1 MNGIQILET
10 VVNKISDPDVVDT
23 ISAIG
28 AMTALVCILGSI
40 FCCITVFEKTPS
52 RFRRILSIV
61 IADSSIVWGT
71 LVGMGF
77 SSLIVPNDYIAE
89 EYVYTV
95 AISEDTTLSS
105 IIDRFGSDCEIQNNE
120 DGTYMIRKTVLN
132 ADND

>member
-28 AMTALVCILGSI
+28 TMTALVCILGSI

-61 IADSSIVWGT
+61 IAASSIVWGHW
-71 LVGMGF
+71 
-77 SSLIVPNDYIAE
+77 
-89 EYVYTV
+89 
-95 AISEDTTLSS
+95 
-105 IIDRFGSDCEIQNNE
+105 
-120 DGTYMIRKTVLN
+120 
-132 ADND
+132 